1 MPENIRVFFSDP
13 QPCQP
18 VIDKA
23 ELCRSRGS
31 LELDTE
37 HEAET
42 NENYKSGTQANIC
55 IKAEHYI

>member
-1 MPENIRVFFSDP
+1 MPENIRLFFSGP

-31 LELDTE
+31 LDTG

-42 NENYKSGTQANIC
+42 NENYKSGMQANI
-55 IKAEHYI
+55 YV